1 VSQIHSEGPHPVEP
15 DVDPKTR
22 RVARAGL
29 AAVTYEY
36 RVVEDEAFN
45 EALHERQTAALTNLL
60 RWVAGHR
67 AEPEAPD
74 SP

>member
-22 RVARAGL
+22 RVARTGL

-45 EALHERQTAALTNLL
+45 EALHDGRP
-60 RWVAGHR
+60 R
-67 AEPEAPD
+67 P
-74 SP
+74 